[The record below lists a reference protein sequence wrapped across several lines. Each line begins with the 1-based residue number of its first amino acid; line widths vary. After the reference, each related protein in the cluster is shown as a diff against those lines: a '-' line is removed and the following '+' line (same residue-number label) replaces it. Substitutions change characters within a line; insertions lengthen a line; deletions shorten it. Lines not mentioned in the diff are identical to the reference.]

1 MSSNVSASNDLF
13 ISADSVLVQ
22 FGNEIRL
29 DSELQ
34 LGASVAAMNLVIRD
48 EYTQTC
54 TPASGKLNQHL
65 LITRKSSS
73 LNYSYC
79 NKLDL
84 HAKLC

>member
-13 ISADSVLVQ
+13 LSADSVLVQ

-48 EYTQTC
+48 E
-54 TPASGKLNQHL
+54 
-65 LITRKSSS
+65 
-73 LNYSYC
+73 
-79 NKLDL
+79 
-84 HAKLC
+84 

>member
-48 EYTQTC
+48 EYTQTY
-54 TPASGKLNQHL
+54 TPASGKLYQHRL
-65 LITRKSSS
+65 TTRALVSITVIVR
-73 LNYSYC
+73 N
-79 NKLDL
+79 
-84 HAKLC
+84 